1 MGSLKNVFWW
11 ISGLNPTSLFWIA
24 VFLFQKPHRSQK
36 KARIFYGDFSDT
48 FFKNNIFGGK
58 VKLTLLKQCFCNN
71 FNNWNIL
78 YLVSSALPNGWAWS
92 ILCAKSLGKKIV
104 INQNG
109 VDYPGLHPYT
119 WRISNYPRLLLLK
132 KADFILYQSSFCEV
146 SVKRYVGNIT
156 KRSRILYN
164 PVALGKIKK
173 KASKPKKGVRW
184 HIFLGGN
191 QYQWYRVKSA
201 VDVLASLLRTG
212 FACDLYISGRLC
224 WNSSE
229 KASQNEL
236 QTLAETQ
243 NCNRNIFLTGVYQQ
257 SQMSKLFSSMHILLH
272 TKNYDPCPTL
282 VIEAMAHGLPIVYVK
297 NGGLPEIVG
306 VKAGI
311 GVSPQISSMLVEK
324 SPEPSQFAEALI
336 KIMSNWNS
344 YSANALKR
352 SKRYELQ
359 RWIDIHHKTF
369 NMLLNEDK

>member
-1 MGSLKNVFWW
+1 M
-11 ISGLNPTSLFWIA
+11 
-24 VFLFQKPHRSQK
+24 
-36 KARIFYGDFSDT
+36 
-48 FFKNNIFGGK
+48 
-58 VKLTLLKQCFCNN
+58 
-71 FNNWNIL
+71 
-78 YLVSSALPNGWAWS
+78 
-92 ILCAKSLGKKIV
+92 
-104 INQNG
+104 
-109 VDYPGLHPYT
+109 
-119 WRISNYPRLLLLK
+119 
-132 KADFILYQSSFCEV
+132 
-146 SVKRYVGNIT
+146 
-156 KRSRILYN
+156 
-164 PVALGKIKK
+164 
-173 KASKPKKGVRW
+173 
-184 HIFLGGN
+184 
-191 QYQWYRVKSA
+191 
-201 VDVLASLLRTG
+201 LASLLRTG

-336 KIMSNWNS
+336 KIMSIWNS